1 MKTLYAPC
9 SVESVRVITVHG
21 ENRMR
26 DRQACKDAGRD
37 TSVGVL
43 AIGSSSLTA
52 GDRFSHGN

>member
-1 MKTLYAPC
+1 
-9 SVESVRVITVHG
+9 
-21 ENRMR
+21 MR